1 MKKLLILTLIF
12 TIGLASTSYAQFG
25 IDKKFKKKYEQ
36 MGKKKADEQKEKAED
51 KGMEEADKHL
61 DTATEAAEPGIQA
74 AEDAEAKGEE
84 YTLIGI
90 QKYTEFTE
98 GYEADVANKDP
109 EDYRRYGF
117 ESAIVEYDVEG
128 SDAGTKT
135 TYIDMGGYK
144 FGEYNVVKKKKM
156 EEKTAEILLG
166 SDMIIIHF
174 ENKSASKVHNPMAY
188 LLANP
193 NRDWEETG
201 RNMLIKL
208 GYEIV
213 GEGTISGKD
222 CDIWK
227 QGRHKIWV
235 WNGLTLKSEMG
246 KNIETAT
253 SIKIDVD
260 VPSHIF
266 EVPEGFELEEF
277 GTEEMFPKLSD
288 GEIEED
294 EMTDEEFNEL
304 LDEIETMSYSE
315 YKTKVLEEE
324 PEADDDQIKQSYL
337 LLKQQAKRRHRVE

>member
-1 MKKLLILTLIF
+1 MKKLLILSLIF
-12 TIGLASTSYAQFG
+12 TIGLASASYAQFG
-25 IDKKFKKKYEQ
+25 IDTKIKNKYKE
-36 MGKKKADEQKEKAED
+36 MGKKHADKQKEKAED

-61 DTATEAAEPGIQA
+61 DKATEAAEPGLQKKD
-74 AEDAEAKGEE
+74 EYEEKGEE
-84 YTLIGI
+84 YTLIGM

-98 GYEADVANKDP
+98 GYESDVANKDP

-135 TYIDMGGYK
+135 LYIDMGGYK
-144 FGEYNVVKKKKM
+144 YAEYNVVNKRKS
-156 EEKTAEILLG
+156 EEKTAEILIG
-166 SDMIIIHF
+166 SDMITIDF
-174 ENKSASKVHNPMAY
+174 ESENASKIHNPMAY

-213 GEGTISGKD
+213 DQETISGKK

-235 WNGLTLKSEMG
+235 WNGLTLKSELG

-253 SIKIDVD
+253 SIKIDKD
-260 VPSHIF
+260 VPSEVF
-266 EVPEGFELEEF
+266 NVPEGFELEEI
-277 GTEEMFPKLSD
+277 GTEDMFPQLSD
-288 GEIEED
+288 IEMEED
-294 EMTDEEFNEL
+294 EMTEEEYNEL
-304 LDEIETMSYSE
+304 LDEIETMSYSQ
-315 YKTKVLEEE
+315 YKAKVLEEE
-324 PEADDDQIKQSYL
+324 PGADDEKIKQSYL
-337 LLKQQAKRRHRVE
+337 ILRQEAKRRHR

>member
-1 MKKLLILTLIF
+1 MKKLLILSLIF

-25 IDKKFKKKYEQ
+25 IDTKFKKKYEK
-36 MGKKKADEQKEKAED
+36 MGKQKANEQKDKAED

-61 DTATEAAEPGIQA
+61 DKGTEAAEPGLQK
-74 AEDAEAKGEE
+74 AEEYEEKGEE
-84 YTLIGI
+84 YTIIGL
-90 QKYTEFTE
+90 QKYAEFTE
-98 GYEADVANKDP
+98 GYESDVANKDP

-117 ESAIVEYDVEG
+117 ESAIVEYNVEG

-135 TYIDMGGYK
+135 LYIGMGGYK
-144 FGEYNVVKKKKM
+144 YAEYGVVKKKKSK
-156 EEKTAEILLG
+156 EKTAEILLG
-166 SDMIIIHF
+166 SDMISINF
-174 ENKSASKVHNPMAY
+174 KKNTASKIHNPMAY

-208 GYEIV
+208 GYEII
-213 GEGTISGKD
+213 GQDKISGKD

-260 VPSHIF
+260 VPNEIF

-277 GTEEMFPKLSD
+277 GTEDLFPEYS
-288 GEIEED
+288 EEHFEEED
-294 EMTDEEFNEL
+294 EMTEEEYNQL

-315 YKTKVLEEE
+315 YKVKVLEEE
-324 PEADDDQIKQSYL
+324 PDADDEKIKQSYL
-337 LLKQQAKRRHRVE
+337 ILRQEAKRRHR

>member
-1 MKKLLILTLIF
+1 MKKLLILSLIF
-12 TIGLASTSYAQFG
+12 TIGLSSTSNAQFG
-25 IDKKFKKKYEQ
+25 IDTKFKKKYEK
-36 MGKKKADEQKEKAED
+36 MGKKKANEQKDKAED

-61 DTATEAAEPGIQA
+61 DKGAEAAEPGIQA

-135 TYIDMGGYK
+135 LFIDMGGYK
-144 FGEYNVVKKKKM
+144 LAEYDIVKKKRS
-156 EEKTAEILLG
+156 EEKTAEILIG
-166 SDMIIIHF
+166 SDMISIVF
-174 ENKSASKVHNPMAY
+174 ENKTAIKIHNPMAY

-193 NRDWEETG
+193 NRDWKETG
-201 RNMLIKL
+201 RNMLVKL
-208 GYEIV
+208 GYEII
-213 GEGTISGKD
+213 GQEKISGKE

-227 QGRHKIWV
+227 QGKHRLWV
-235 WNGLTLKSEMG
+235 WNGLTLKSEHG

-260 VPSHIF
+260 VPSENF
-266 EVPEGFELEEF
+266 EIPEGFELEEF
-277 GTEEMFPKLSD
+277 GTEEIFPEYS
-288 GEIEED
+288 EEYIEED
-294 EMTDEEFNEL
+294 EMSEEEYNKL
-304 LDEIETMSYSE
+304 LDEIETMSYSQ
-315 YKTKVLEEE
+315 YKAKVLEEE
-324 PEADDDQIKQSYL
+324 PTANDEQIKQSYL
-337 LLKQQAKRRHRVE
+337 MLRQEAKRRHR